1 MQVGGNTAS
10 ERFLNDLGR
19 RSFLSLWSYPNPY
32 RNQKAGKQHSIG
44 KELCDFLVVFG
55 DRVIIF
61 SDKQCNYRDSGNV
74 LVDWQRWYKR
84 GILASVKQIEGAER
98 WIRDDPTNLFADS
111 ALTRPLSLPSAD
123 KMIIHRIVI
132 AHGLYHDDGT
142 GPEYSLAPAA
152 HFSSRQNAP
161 EQKDVPPPFVLTDLY
176 TKNGLIHVFEGSTI
190 GHILSEL
197 DTVSDFVDYIVS
209 KEKLV
214 AGGPSIMM
222 SSELDLLAYHM
233 THMTD
238 QGKHGLD
245 HFTGHNAVLI
255 ESGIWD
261 EFVTS
266 EHYRDR
272 FLANKPS
279 YDWDRLI
286 EIFAEDIDYVHEG
299 YPPPNPSDGE
309 LILQFMAAEN
319 RFKRR
324 GLATALRGV
333 FERSSGP
340 HDRFARV
347 VIPSNRGDPYYVFL
361 GLRRPDFIEP
371 EEYRQIRMYI
381 LESYTKVLCAQDS
394 GAVDVVGIAM
404 NLGGP
409 GPYSSEAMYYDGRQ
423 YHRSQRAEIMR
434 DAREMGIL
442 QNTTMQPFHFDE
454 FPRSTDPPRMK
465 GRNRNSPCRCGSGK
479 KYKNCCLRKDQTSSL
494 IS

>member
-1 MQVGGNTAS
+1 MRVGSNTAS
-10 ERFLNDLGR
+10 EQLLNDLGH
-19 RSFLSLWSYPNPY
+19 RSFLSLWSYLKPY
-32 RNQKAGKQHSIG
+32 RNQKMGKQHSIG
-44 KELCDFLVVFG
+44 KELCDFLVVF
-55 DRVIIF
+55 DNRIIIF
-61 SDKQCNYRDSGNV
+61 SDKRCNYHDSGNV

-84 GILASVKQIEGAER
+84 AILASVKQIQGAER
-98 WIRDDPTNLFADS
+98 WIRNDPRNLFADS
-111 ALTRPLSLPSAD
+111 TLTRPLSLPPAN

-132 AHGLYHDDGT
+132 AHGLYHDDGS
-142 GPEYSLAPAA
+142 GPEYNIDPSALLAAE
-152 HFSSRQNAP
+152 QNTS
-161 EQKDVPPPFVLTDLY
+161 EQKHIPPPFVLTDLY
-176 TKNGLIHVFEGSTI
+176 TENGFIHVFEGSTI
-190 GHILSEL
+190 GYILSEL

-245 HFTGHNAVLI
+245 YFAGQNAVLI

-266 EHYRDR
+266 EHYAARS
-272 FLANKPS
+272 LANEPS
-279 YDWDRLI
+279 YNWDRLI

-299 YPPPNPSDGE
+299 YPPPNPSEGE
-309 LILQFMAAEN
+309 LVLRFMAAEN

-324 GLATALRGV
+324 GLAAALRGV
-333 FERSSGP
+333 VERSSGP
-340 HDRFARV
+340 HDRFVRV
-347 VIPSNRGDPYYVFL
+347 VIPSGKGDAYYVFL

-371 EEYRQIRMYI
+371 EHYRAIRMYI
-381 LESYTKVLCAQDS
+381 LEAYTKVLRAQNSSALDI
-394 GAVDVVGIAM
+394 VGIAM

-423 YHRSQRAEIMR
+423 YHRSQRTEIMR
-434 DAREMGIL
+434 EAREMGIL
-442 QNTTMQPFHFDE
+442 QNTTIEPFHFDE
-454 FPRSTDPPRMK
+454 FPRTTDPPRMK
-465 GRNRNSPCRCGSGK
+465 GRSRNSPCRCGSGK
-479 KYKNCCLRKDQTSSL
+479 KYKNCCLRKDETSSL